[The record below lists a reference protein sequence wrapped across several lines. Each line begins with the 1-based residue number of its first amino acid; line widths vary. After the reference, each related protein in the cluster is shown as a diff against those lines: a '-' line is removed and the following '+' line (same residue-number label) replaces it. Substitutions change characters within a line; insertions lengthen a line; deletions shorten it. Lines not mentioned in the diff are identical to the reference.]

1 MSRTIDHIGI
11 VVGDLDK
18 ALAFWE
24 KALGLTCEQI
34 EELPERGLRVAMLP
48 VGATRIELLAS
59 TRPDSEIAGFL
70 AKRGPGMHHL
80 CLSSDDVDAEL
91 AGLAAAGVALVDE
104 RGRDGAAG
112 CRVGFVHPRGSG
124 GVLLE
129 LSQRTAR

>member
-11 VVGDLDK
+11 VVDDLEK

-24 KALGLTCEQI
+24 QALGLTCQQI
-34 EELPERGLRVAMLP
+34 EDLPERGLRVAMLP
-48 VGATRIELLAS
+48 IGASRIELLAS

-91 AGLAAAGVALVDE
+91 AGLAAAGVQLVDGH
-104 RGRDGAAG
+104 GRDGADG

-129 LSQRTAR
+129 LSQRKVR